1 MLIQP
6 KTENDKWFLCNREDF
21 IPAYLKS
28 YDKGILERKVD
39 KALKILENCEVC
51 PRKCNVNRVKNKLG
65 ICRIGRYAKVSSFF
79 PHFGEE
85 DCLRGWNGSG
95 TIFFSFC
102 NLKCV
107 FCQNFEVS
115 WIGEGIE
122 VGPKEIAKMMII
134 LQEKGCHNIN
144 LVTPEHV
151 VPQILE
157 AIPFAIEMG
166 LNLPIVYNTSSY
178 DSIESLKLMEGI
190 VDIYMPDFKFF
201 TPKFAKFYL
210 TAEDYPKVAMA
221 AIKEMHSQVGE
232 LKFDENGLAL
242 RGVLLRHLV
251 MPGFLSE
258 TRKIMKWVANEISK
272 DTYVNLMDQYYPA
285 GMVLKQPEKYKKLQ
299 EELRVKNL
307 IRQWKLQED
316 LACID
321 LIEFR

>member
-6 KTENDKWFLCNREDF
+6 KTENGKWFLCNREDF

-51 PRKCNVNRVKNKLG
+51 PRRCNVNRVKNKLG

-107 FCQNFEVS
+107 FCQNFEIS

-122 VGPKEIAKMMII
+122 VGPKEIAEMMII

-201 TPKFAKFYL
+201 TPKLAKFYL

-251 MPGFLSE
+251 MPGFLNE
-258 TRKIMKWVANEISK
+258 TKKIMKWVANEISK

-285 GMVLKQPEKYKKLQ
+285 GMVLKQPEKYKKIARRITR
-299 EELRVKNL
+299 EEFNKAVEIARRFGLHRFDRV
-307 IRQWKLQED
+307 
-316 LACID
+316 
-321 LIEFR
+321 

>member
-51 PRKCNVNRVKNKLG
+51 PRRCNVNRVKNKLG

-201 TPKFAKFYL
+201 TPKLAKFYL

-285 GMVLKQPEKYKKLQ
+285 GMVLKQPEKYKKIARRITR
-299 EELRVKNL
+299 EEFNKAVEIARRFGLHRFDRV
-307 IRQWKLQED
+307 
-316 LACID
+316 
-321 LIEFR
+321 

>member
-51 PRKCNVNRVKNKLG
+51 PRRCNVNRVKNKLG

-201 TPKFAKFYL
+201 TPKLAKFYL

-251 MPGFLSE
+251 MPGFLNE
-258 TRKIMKWVANEISK
+258 TKKIMKWVANEISK

-285 GMVLKQPEKYKKLQ
+285 GMVLKQPEKYKKIARRITR
-299 EELRVKNL
+299 EEFNKAVEIARRFGLHRFERV
-307 IRQWKLQED
+307 
-316 LACID
+316 
-321 LIEFR
+321 

>member
-51 PRKCNVNRVKNKLG
+51 PRRCNVNRVKNKLG

-201 TPKFAKFYL
+201 TPKLAKFYL

-251 MPGFLSE
+251 MPGFLNE
-258 TRKIMKWVANEISK
+258 TKKIMKWVANEISK

-285 GMVLKQPEKYKKLQ
+285 GMVLKQPGFCRINGSYALKFFINSTSE
-299 EELRVKNL
+299 
-307 IRQWKLQED
+307 I
-316 LACID
+316 
-321 LIEFR
+321 

>member
-51 PRKCNVNRVKNKLG
+51 PRRCNVNRVKNKLG

-201 TPKFAKFYL
+201 TPKLAKFYL

-251 MPGFLSE
+251 MPGFLNE
-258 TRKIMKWVANEISK
+258 TKKIMKWVANEISK

-285 GMVLKQPEKYKKLQ
+285 GMVLKQPEKYKKIARRITR
-299 EELRVKNL
+299 EEFNKAVEIARRFGLHRFDRV
-307 IRQWKLQED
+307 
-316 LACID
+316 
-321 LIEFR
+321 

>member
-1 MLIQP
+1 MFIQP

-21 IPAYLKS
+21 TPAYLKS

-51 PRKCNVNRVKNKLG
+51 PRRCNVNRVKNKLG

-201 TPKFAKFYL
+201 TPKLAKFYL

-251 MPGFLSE
+251 MPGFLNE

-285 GMVLKQPEKYKKLQ
+285 GMVLKQPEKYKKIARRITR
-299 EELRVKNL
+299 EEFNKAVEIARKFGLHRFDRV
-307 IRQWKLQED
+307 
-316 LACID
+316 
-321 LIEFR
+321 

>member
-1 MLIQP
+1 MFIQP
-6 KTENDKWFLCNREDF
+6 KTENDKWFLCYREDF

-51 PRKCNVNRVKNKLG
+51 PRRCNVNRVKNKLG

-201 TPKFAKFYL
+201 TPKLAKFYL
-210 TAEDYPKVAMA
+210 TAEDYPKVAMV

-251 MPGFLSE
+251 MPGFLNE
-258 TRKIMKWVANEISK
+258 TKRIMKWVANEISK

-285 GMVLKQPEKYKKLQ
+285 GMVLKQPEKYKKIARRITR
-299 EELRVKNL
+299 EEFNKAVEIARKFGLHRFDRV
-307 IRQWKLQED
+307 
-316 LACID
+316 
-321 LIEFR
+321 